1 MYPKKFEDA
10 VAAIRRLPNTGGKTA
25 EKYAYAM
32 MDWPQEKFI
41 SFIQALEELRNLK
54 RCKVCGNLSDQDVC
68 EICSDENRDHNVIC
82 VVASPKDVFAIEDS
96 QDFPGVYHVLNGL
109 VNTTKGIL
117 PDRLN
122 IDSLEERVNDN
133 TEEVILALDPTIEGE
148 TTAMYLTK
156 LLEDRVQVTKLA
168 SGIPMGGKL
177 DYTDART
184 LAKAFEGR
192 RKS

>member
-10 VAAIRRLPNTGGKTA
+10 VASIRRLPNTGGKTA

-32 MDWPQEKFI
+32 MDWPQEKFD

-68 EICSDENRDHNVIC
+68 EICADENRDHNVIC

-122 IDSLEERVNDN
+122 IDSLEERVNDD

>member
-32 MDWPQEKFI
+32 MDWPQEKFD

-54 RCKVCGNLSDQDVC
+54 RCKVCGNLSDHDVC
-68 EICSDENRDHNVIC
+68 EICADESRDHNVIC

-148 TTAMYLTK
+148 TTAMYLMK